1 MKYCRFTSSDGPRYG
16 LIKTV
21 AGTEHITHTLD
32 GVDVPDL
39 AHPQAITPM
48 PLASVSLL
56 APVVPSKIVCVGR
69 NYADHAKELGNDV
82 PTEPV
87 IFLKPQTSLLGPKEK
102 IVRPKR
108 LSQRV
113 DFEAELAFVISKRCR
128 NIGESDDVRPYILG
142 YTCMN
147 DVTTRDL
154 QRKDVQWTRAKSFD
168 IFCPVGPIVTDEI
181 DPWKGVQVEPRV
193 NGVVKQSASPTL
205 FLSPVDVVIRFI
217 AQVMTLLPGD
227 LICTGTPAGIGPI
240 VAGDEVVVS
249 VQGIGTLTNPVVDS
263 D

>member
-16 LIKTV
+16 LMKRV
-21 AGTEHITHTLD
+21 AGTEHIPPTLD

-39 AHPQAITPM
+39 AHPHAITPM
-48 PLASVSLL
+48 PLASVSLV

-113 DFEAELAFVISKRCR
+113 DFEAELAFVISNPCR
-128 NIGESDDVRPYILG
+128 NIAQTDTVHPYLPAS
-142 YTCMN
+142 TSLN
-147 DVTTRDL
+147 DATTREL
-154 QRKDVQWTRAKSFD
+154 
-168 IFCPVGPIVTDEI
+168 
-181 DPWKGVQVEPRV
+181 
-193 NGVVKQSASPTL
+193 
-205 FLSPVDVVIRFI
+205 
-217 AQVMTLLPGD
+217 
-227 LICTGTPAGIGPI
+227 
-240 VAGDEVVVS
+240 
-249 VQGIGTLTNPVVDS
+249 
-263 D
+263 